1 MKKLVVLLFI
11 ASIIFACTQD
21 EIPPIGEKT
30 NYIPMLTGTWNLVE
44 FVQIDAD
51 AESKSFPDFASSKDL
66 TNAFQ
71 GHPYTDFSITF
82 NEDGTFTSDKGS
94 SYMQMLESGNWE
106 INDNDYPSAIIL
118 TNGTESQTVSLGS
131 LADVIIGKVEFR
143 ENRVQAESGKVKIK
157 YTYSLTKN

>member
-1 MKKLVVLLFI
+1 MKKIFVILFI
-11 ASIIFACTQD
+11 ASIVFSCTKD
-21 EIPPIGEKT
+21 EIPPIGDKT
-30 NYIPMLTGTWNLVE
+30 NYIPMLAGTWDLVKFE
-44 FVQIDAD
+44 QIDAD
-51 AESKSFPDFASSKDL
+51 AESKSFPAFASSKDL
-66 TNAFQ
+66 TYAFQ

-94 SYMQMLESGNWE
+94 SYMQLLESGNWE
-106 INDNDYPSAIIL
+106 IDDNDYPSAIIL
-118 TNGTESQTVSLGS
+118 TNGSETQAVSLGS

>member
-1 MKKLVVLLFI
+1 MKKIFIVLFI
-11 ASIIFACTQD
+11 ASIIFSCKQD

-30 NYIPMLTGTWNLVE
+30 NYIPMLAGTWNMVKFE
-44 FVQIDAD
+44 QIDAD
-51 AESKSFPDFASSKDL
+51 AESKSFPEFASSKDL

-94 SYMQMLESGNWE
+94 SYMQMLESGNWKV
-106 INDNDYPSAIIL
+106 NDDNYPSAIIL
-118 TNGTESQTVSLGS
+118 TNGAESQTVSLGS

-143 ENRVQAESGKVKIK
+143 ENRVQSESGKIKIK